1 MKLTTTLVN
10 PASECTMAL
19 SKTELLSTIAQY
31 QQDNKRPMAKRD
43 ILSLSGDAGEVLA
56 SLLVDGKVA
65 CRRGRNGG
73 YFPTD
78 TVAALTANEDAPVE
92 AGNDPVSA
100 SDDEIDI
107 GHLAEQFAALEAR
120 IAAEEAQN
128 ENSLDA

>member
-1 MKLTTTLVN
+1 
-10 PASECTMAL
+10 MAL
-19 SKTELLSTIAQY
+19 TKDVLLSTIAQY

-56 SLLVDGKVA
+56 SLLVEGKVA

-78 TVAALTANEDAPVE
+78 TVAVLTVNADAPAE
-92 AGNDPVSA
+92 AVNDPVSV
-100 SDDEIDI
+100 SEDEIDI

-120 IAAEEAQN
+120 IAAEEASEQI
-128 ENSLDA
+128 EA